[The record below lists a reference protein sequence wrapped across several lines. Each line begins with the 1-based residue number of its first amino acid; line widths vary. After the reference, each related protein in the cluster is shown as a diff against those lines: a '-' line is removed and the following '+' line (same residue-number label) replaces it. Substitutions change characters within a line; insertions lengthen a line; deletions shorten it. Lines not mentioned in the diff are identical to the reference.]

1 MLSRAERSEPHNSFH
16 HRHRTWIFF
25 QAPNTTRPRRALVQ
39 TTANPE
45 TALRDGLWGHNA
57 RVASHLVG
65 AHRAVQHVL
74 SSSTS

>member
-1 MLSRAERSEPHNSFH
+1 MLSRAERSEPHS
-16 HRHRTWIFF
+16 RSTIDTTRGVFF
-25 QAPNTTRPRRALVQ
+25 QAPNTHSAALVG

-65 AHRAVQHVL
+65 AHRAVLQHVL

>member
-25 QAPNTTRPRRALVQ
+25 QAPNTHSAALVE